1 MRSLSLISVC
11 GVLLVAAACGS
22 TTSEPSGEIRGQADV
37 QSLFE
42 SIVPDLVAAFTELAD
57 ELSFAPSTASS
68 AVTKGGGN
76 SSTVNCP
83 QGGTLSVDLVTGG
96 ATLTECGVQGVVISA
111 SLFLFVS
118 NFDAP
123 RYQASF
129 SGILQ
134 ISGSFNGTVEV
145 LSANIQWTD
154 PATDENTFWDVQV
167 EVEDKI
173 YFASGGGAGNGS
185 MCAQYDPPDG
195 PGSVP
200 PGGLCDDDSDCQ
212 SSSCRDPIENPEEG
226 CTCRNL
232 NSTDCSSCIGVNAA
246 PPGAPSNTAVEC
258 AEGVDPFSCDCV
270 TQSGETLTFYPS
282 AFECFY

>member
-11 GVLLVAAACGS
+11 GFLLVATACGS
-22 TTSEPSGEIRGQADV
+22 TTSEPSGEVRGQADV
-37 QSLFE
+37 QRLFQ
-42 SIVPDLVAAFTELAD
+42 SIMPDLVAAFTELAKD
-57 ELSFAPSTASS
+57 SSLAPSTVSS
-68 AVTKGGGN
+68 GVAKGGGN

-83 QGGTLSVDLVTGG
+83 GGGTLTVDLVTGS
-96 ATLTECGVQGVVISA
+96 ATLTDCAASGVTISA

-118 NFDAP
+118 TFDAP
-123 RYQASF
+123 SYQAQF
-129 SGILQ
+129 SGNLMV
-134 ISGSFNGTVEV
+134 SGSFNGNIQV

-167 EVEDKI
+167 QIEDKI
-173 YFASGGGAGNGS
+173 YFASGGGSGNGS
-185 MCAQYDPPDG
+185 MCAQYDPPGG

-200 PGGLCDDDSDCQ
+200 PSGPCDDDGDCQ
-212 SSSCRDPIENPEEG
+212 SDSCRDPIENPSEG

-258 AEGVDPFSCDCV
+258 AEGVDPFSCDCL
-270 TQSGETLTFYPS
+270 TESGETLPFYPS
-282 AFECFY
+282 ASECFY